1 MIDIYMNDPAI
12 HAEEPYEEEEAEVV
26 LSEVLARNLDMPE
39 GCIWAAAMKKR
50 SKKA

>member
-1 MIDIYMNDPAI
+1 MIDIYMNDAAI

-26 LSEVLARNLDMPE
+26 LSEVLARNLDRDASWP
-39 GCIWAAAMKKR
+39 AAMKKR